1 MARGGLGRL
10 FIEDA
15 GMTEHDVTQ
24 ISVGGH
30 RTGIMGLKPVLEAV
44 AREFAGRPEL
54 EIRAA
59 LMDRLGKSN
68 YIVASARAAYETAFF
83 REYRKFT
90 GDPMPADP
98 TGPVQV
104 KVLGQGCPSCDKLEQ
119 DVMAVLAEL
128 GLAADLEHVR
138 DIREIAACGVMGSPA
153 LVIDGE
159 VVAAGKI
166 PSRNQIKEWLKAAS
180 KE

>member
-1 MARGGLGRL
+1 
-10 FIEDA
+10 
-15 GMTEHDVTQ
+15 MTEHDVTQ

-30 RTGIMGLKPVLEAV
+30 RTGIMELKPVLEAV
-44 AREFAGRPEL
+44 ARELAGRPET

-59 LMDRLGKSN
+59 LMERLGKSN
-68 YIVASARAAYETAFF
+68 YIVASARAAYEAAFF
-83 REYRKFT
+83 REYKKFI

-98 TGPVQV
+98 TGPVQI

-128 GLAADLEHVR
+128 GLAADLDHVR
-138 DIREIAACGVMGSPA
+138 DIREIAAYGVMGSPA
-153 LVIDGE
+153 LVIDGK
-159 VVAAGKI
+159 VVAVGKI
-166 PSRNQIKEWLKAAS
+166 PSKNQLKEWLKAAS

>member
-1 MARGGLGRL
+1 
-10 FIEDA
+10 
-15 GMTEHDVTQ
+15 MTENDVTQ
-24 ISVGGH
+24 IAVGGH

-44 AREFAGRPEL
+44 ARELAGRPEA

-59 LMDRLGKSN
+59 LIERLGKSN
-68 YIVASARAAYETAFF
+68 YIVASARAAYEAAFF
-83 REYRKFT
+83 REYKKFI

-98 TGPVQV
+98 TGPVQI

-128 GLAADLEHVR
+128 GLAVDLDHVR
-138 DIREIAACGVMGSPA
+138 DIREIAAYGVMGSPA
-153 LVIDGE
+153 LVIDGK

-166 PSRNQIKEWLKAAS
+166 PSKNQLKEWLKAAS
-180 KE
+180 KK